1 MSWLGA
7 GQPEYL
13 MSHIDTSITT
23 LGAALYTSPLHAEH
37 TGCGWAGPFVG
48 DGVRVRQGTEV
59 LGGEDAGGELVFE
72 KAGPR
77 EKVFF
82 NPKRTVAAVV
92 TCGGLC
98 PGLNNVI
105 RSVFLELYHNYG
117 VRRVLGI
124 RYGYAGLNPRVG
136 EEPWALTPDMVEDI
150 HQEGGTLLGSSRG
163 PQPIGV
169 MVDYL
174 VSRGVNILFCVGG
187 DGTLRGARE
196 LAEEA
201 LKRGVRLAVVGI
213 PKTIDNDVMYMTRT
227 FGVSTAMA
235 VASGVLACAHA
246 EAHSAYNGVGLVK
259 IMGRHAGF
267 VAASATLASQEVNF
281 CLIPEV
287 RFGLGGRNGF
297 LGALERRLK
306 SRKHAVVAVAEGAGQ
321 DLLEADGGGLDASGN
336 RRLGDIGIFLKERIV
351 GGMKRRRVP
360 VDVKYFDPS
369 YLVRSVPANPDD
381 AILCDDLARRA
392 VHAGMAGKTNLVVG
406 FLNGTYVHVPI
417 GLAVS
422 EKRQVDPEGPLWNSV
437 LASTG
442 QPRRMV

>member
-1 MSWLGA
+1 MA
-7 GQPEYL
+7 
-13 MSHIDTSITT
+13 HIDTSIRT
-23 LGAALYTSPLHAEH
+23 LGAASYASPLQAEH
-37 TGCGWAGPFVG
+37 AGCGWKGPFVG

-59 LGGEDAGGELVFE
+59 VEGDELGEGLTFE

-82 NPKRTVAAVV
+82 HPRRTVAAVV

-136 EEPWALTPDMVEDI
+136 EEPWVLTPAMVEDI

-163 PQPIGV
+163 PQPIGL

-174 VSRGVNILFCVGG
+174 VANRVNILFCVGG

-201 LKRGVRLAVVGI
+201 MKRGVRLAVVGI
-213 PKTIDNDVMYMTRT
+213 PKTIDNDVMFMTRT

-235 VASGVLACAHA
+235 VASEVLACAHA
-246 EAHSAYNGVGLVK
+246 EAHSAYHGVGLVK

-306 SRKHAVVAVAEGAGQ
+306 ARKHAVVAVAEGAGQ
-321 DLLEADGGGLDASGN
+321 DLLEGSEGGVDASGN
-336 RRLGDIGIFLKERIV
+336 RRLGDIGIFLKEQIV
-351 GGMKRRRVP
+351 EGMRRRRAP

-417 GLAVS
+417 ELAVS

>member
-1 MSWLGA
+1 MGED
-7 GQPEYL
+7 QPGFL
-13 MSHIDTSITT
+13 MAHIDTSITT
-23 LGAALYTSPLHAEH
+23 LGAALHASPLQAEH

-59 LGGEDAGGELVFE
+59 LGGEGAGGELVFE
-72 KAGPR
+72 KAGAR

-117 VRRVLGI
+117 VRSVLGI

-136 EEPWALTPDMVEDI
+136 EEPWALTPEMVEDI

-174 VSRGVNILFCVGG
+174 VSRRVNILFCVGG

-235 VASGVLACAHA
+235 VASEVLACAHA

-267 VAASATLASQEVNF
+267 VAAAATLASQEVNF

-287 RFGLGGRNGF
+287 RFVLGGRNGF

-306 SRKHAVVAVAEGAGQ
+306 ARKHAVVAVAEGAGQ
-321 DLLEADGGGLDASGN
+321 DLLEAGEGGLDASGN

-351 GGMKRRRVP
+351 EGMKRRRVP